1 MIYDYLICGSGIAGA
16 SLAYELASHGKV
28 LVVEAEDQH
37 GYHTTGRSAAMYIES
52 YGAAPLRRLTAS
64 SRAFFDA
71 PPPGFSDYP
80 LLSPRGCLTLATADQ
95 SAALATFAVDI
106 AATGVEYEHLSGA
119 AARAKVSILRP
130 EAVSEAVFEPH
141 ACDIDANGLHA
152 GYLKL
157 AHANGVEFR
166 LSAKLEGLD
175 PTATGWR
182 ARLAGGQTVQA
193 RIVINAAGAWADQV
207 AALAGAARLGLAPKR
222 RTAIILDA
230 PPGVEIDDWPSVMD
244 VDEQFYFKPEAGR
257 ILASPADETPSEPV
271 DAAPEELDIA
281 ICVDRIQTAADL
293 PVRRV
298 VRSWAGLRTFA
309 PDRAPVF
316 GYDAGVANFFW
327 YAGQG
332 GYGMQIAPA
341 AARLGAALVLR
352 QGVPGDIA
360 DHGLTAEVVAPAR
373 IMLAIPGHS
382 G

>member
-16 SLAYELASHGKV
+16 SLAYELSPHGKV

-64 SRAFFDA
+64 SRAFFDD

-80 LLSPRGCLTLATADQ
+80 LLTPRGCMTLATADQ
-95 SAALATFAVDI
+95 SAALAQFATDI
-106 AATGVEYEHLSGA
+106 AATGVEYRHLA
-119 AARAKVSILRP
+119 AAEARAMVSILRP
-130 EAVSEAVFEPH
+130 EAVAEAVYEPH

-157 AHANGVEFR
+157 AHAQGAEFR
-166 LSAKLEGLD
+166 LSARLEGLD
-175 PTATGWR
+175 ATTSGWR
-182 ARLAGGQTVQA
+182 AHLAGGQTVEA

-207 AALAGAARLGLAPKR
+207 GAMAWAAPLGLAPKR

-230 PPGVEIDDWPSVMD
+230 PPALEIADWPSVMD

-257 ILASPADETPSEPV
+257 ILASPADETPSTPL

-281 ICVDRIQTAADL
+281 ICVDRIQTAAEL

-309 PDRAPVF
+309 SDRVPVF
-316 GYDAGVANFFW
+316 GYDAKVAGFFW

-341 AARLGAALVLR
+341 AARLGAALVMG
-352 QGVPGDIA
+352 QVVPADIA
-360 DHGLTAEVVAPAR
+360 DHGLDANLLSPAR
-373 IMLAIPGHS
+373 KMLAIAGHS